1 MSLKKVAAICC
12 CLSLAGGLL
21 TGCGNNQNANQ
32 EDGNSV
38 RGTNEISGSLTI
50 WEHDVSFE
58 APLEAVIEGFS
69 QKYPEIEIDYET
81 KDGNTY
87 YSLLTTS
94 IQSGE
99 APDLFWTNGNSTS
112 NMKDLAAN
120 DALMDLTE
128 IVDYSDLE
136 ESSLALGRVNGK
148 MYSVPWMSFDTRCC
162 YYNKEIFE
170 KEGWQVP
177 GTFQEFETLLEKQ
190 KAAGYIPISLSPNN
204 TWCIL
209 FAYEPIQA
217 AMNPEYAKGL
227 EGYSV
232 KATDQP
238 AADSLNKMLEWKNK
252 GYFGEN
258 CMGVTDGNAQIL
270 AFTTGKAVMDIA
282 GSWDNTTI
290 TDNNPD
296 LQLGA
301 FQIPAEDGTKG
312 MVGSFANGF
321 SVYKDTPNK
330 EAAQAFIK
338 YCASIEAQTAW
349 VQTLGAVS
357 GSSKIE
363 ASSEIA
369 NEISDADVTYISWQ
383 SLLANNAKEG
393 ESATTI
399 WEEDSP
405 KLFSG
410 EVTVDELLAELS
422 KVMQ

>member
-1 MSLKKVAAICC
+1 MKFRNVAAVFCC
-12 CLSLAGGLL
+12 VAMGGTLL
-21 TGCGNNQNANQ
+21 TGCGASDQAKMEK
-32 EDGNSV
+32 EDIGS
-38 RGTNEISGSLTI
+38 GISGTLTI
-50 WEHDVSFE
+50 WEHDASFE
-58 APLEAVIEGFS
+58 APLEKVIDGFS
-69 QKYPEIEIDYET
+69 EQYPDIEVEYET

-87 YSLLTTS
+87 YSLLTTA

-112 NMKDLAAN
+112 NMKDLVAN
-120 DALMDLTE
+120 DALMDLTNV
-128 IVDYSDLE
+128 VDYSELE
-136 ESSLALGRVNGK
+136 ENSLELGRVNDK

-170 KEGWQVP
+170 KEEWKIP
-177 GTFQEFETLLEKQ
+177 ETFTEYETLLEKQ
-190 KAAGYIPISLSPNN
+190 KNAGYIPISLSPNN

-209 FAYEPIQA
+209 FAYEPVLA
-217 AMNPEYAKGL
+217 AMNPEYSKGL
-227 EGYSV
+227 TDYSV

-238 AADSLNKMLEWKNK
+238 AADALSKMVEWKDK
-252 GYFGEN
+252 GYFGDN

-270 AFTTGKAVMDIA
+270 AFTTGKAVMNIA
-282 GSWDNTTI
+282 GSWDNTTL
-290 TDNNPD
+290 TENNPD
-296 LQLGA
+296 LKLGA

-321 SVYKDTPNK
+321 SVYKDTENV
-330 EAAQAFIK
+330 EAATAFIQ
-338 YCASIEAQTAW
+338 YCASLEAQTAW

-363 ASSEIA
+363 AASEIA

-383 SLLANNAKEG
+383 SLLSNYAKDG

-410 EVTVDELLAELS
+410 DVTVEQLMAELAA
-422 KVMQ
+422 VMQ

>member
-1 MSLKKVAAICC
+1 MKLRKVSALLCCVAMGGSL
-12 CLSLAGGLL
+12 LAGCGSKE
-21 TGCGNNQNANQ
+21 TGNGDLEGGKA
-32 EDGNSV
+32 G
-38 RGTNEISGSLTI
+38 GEISGALTI
-50 WEHDVSFE
+50 WEHDASFE
-58 APLEAVIEGFS
+58 APLEAVIAGF
-69 QKYPEIEIDYET
+69 QEKYPEIEVEYET

-112 NMKDLAAN
+112 NMKDLVAN
-120 DALMDLTE
+120 EALMDLTDL
-128 IVDYSDLE
+128 VDYSNLE
-136 ESSLALGRVNGK
+136 ESSLSLGRVDDR

-170 KEGWQVP
+170 KEGWEVP
-177 GTFQEFETLLEKQ
+177 KTFSEFETLLEKQ
-190 KAAGYIPISLSPNN
+190 KTAGYIPISLSPNN

-209 FAYEPIQA
+209 FAYEPLLA
-217 AMNPEYAKGL
+217 AMNPEYAEGL

-232 KATDQP
+232 KVTDQP
-238 AADSLNKMLEWKNK
+238 AADTLNKMLEWKEK

-258 CMGVTDGNAQIL
+258 CMGVIDGNAQIL
-270 AFTTGKAVMDIA
+270 AFTTGKAVMNIA

-301 FQIPAEDGTKG
+301 FQIPSEQGEKG

-321 SVYKDTPNK
+321 SVYKDTPNQ
-330 EAAQAFIK
+330 EAAQAFIQ
-338 YCASIEAQTAW
+338 YCASLEAQTAW

-369 NEISDADVTYISWQ
+369 SEISDADATYISWQ
-383 SLLANNAKEG
+383 SLLANYALEG

-410 EVTVDELLAELS
+410 EVTVEELMNELS